1 MILSLNFLRDYLEL
15 EKDIDVKN
23 VAEAMTKVGN
33 EYDSAS
39 KLINATKLVIGQVDE
54 CENHPDSDHLHVCKV
69 NVGNA
74 EDLQIVCGAP
84 NVRKGLKVIVAL
96 EGAKLPGGEIKRSTI
111 RGVESRGMLCSIA
124 ELGLDN
130 KFLNEEDKKGICEL
144 SEEAKI
150 GEDPIK
156 FLGWDDNI
164 IDFELTANRG
174 DLLSII
180 GMAYEL
186 GAIYDKKV
194 KPINFSHK
202 NYLEV
207 SNSNIAENDETIHKN
222 PSNKDEINT
231 TTLAENEES
240 NYEKIFKESNIT
252 ESDIELEEKVTDIII
267 KEQSKNKLDFNIKIN
282 TENCKLFLAR
292 KVDNIKIQE
301 SPKDIQEKLMAS
313 GIRPINNVVDISNY
327 VMLETGQPLHFY
339 DADKLNK
346 MLEVRMANNGEKL
359 VTLDKQERTLTDE
372 DIVISDGE
380 KAIGLAGVMGGLT
393 TEITENTKN
402 IIIESAIFD
411 NVHVRRTSNKV
422 LRSEAS
428 NRFEKG
434 LDPNRTYIAM
444 ERASHLLEKYADG
457 KAISGVAQ
465 YDKTEKSPKKIE
477 ITTKKINDILGTSID
492 EKDVLNVFRKL
503 GFEYQKNGEKI
514 CVIVPRRRLDI
525 DIKEDLIEEVGR
537 IYGVDNIEGKTMI
550 LPVKKGT
557 FDKKIREIRNKMVC
571 LGLNETLSYSL
582 VNSEEAKMFTLNNK
596 ESIKVLE
603 PLTDEK
609 STLRQTLITSLYKI
623 YKYNK
628 ARNNNDISI
637 FEIGK
642 TFYKEILNPEMKTK
656 TSELEAENN
665 TSNKFSYKEE
675 DKLSCLMSGKYTTGL
690 YAKNVDFYV
699 IKGVAETILNYLG
712 YEGRYSFI
720 VNNQI
725 PNDLHPGKSAVISVN
740 NDNVG
745 IIGRL
750 NPTICKDDVYVME
763 INLDKLL
770 AKKVGKMKY
779 KELSKFPT
787 VKKDLA
793 FIVDKDITAS
803 EMEKTIKA
811 NGGKLLQKIEIFD
824 LYIGKGIPEGKKS
837 IAFSIELEDKTK
849 TLTDEEIIA
858 SMNKI
863 TEGIE
868 KKFGAEL
875 RKYATS

>member
-1 MILSLNFLRDYLEL
+1 
-15 EKDIDVKN
+15 
-23 VAEAMTKVGN
+23 
-33 EYDSAS
+33 
-39 KLINATKLVIGQVDE
+39 
-54 CENHPDSDHLHVCKV
+54 
-69 NVGNA
+69 
-74 EDLQIVCGAP
+74 
-84 NVRKGLKVIVAL
+84 
-96 EGAKLPGGEIKRSTI
+96 
-111 RGVESRGMLCSIA
+111 
-124 ELGLDN
+124 
-130 KFLNEEDKKGICEL
+130 
-144 SEEAKI
+144 
-150 GEDPIK
+150 
-156 FLGWDDNI
+156 
-164 IDFELTANRG
+164 
-174 DLLSII
+174 
-180 GMAYEL
+180 
-186 GAIYDKKV
+186 
-194 KPINFSHK
+194 
-202 NYLEV
+202 
-207 SNSNIAENDETIHKN
+207 
-222 PSNKDEINT
+222 
-231 TTLAENEES
+231 
-240 NYEKIFKESNIT
+240 
-252 ESDIELEEKVTDIII
+252 
-267 KEQSKNKLDFNIKIN
+267 
-282 TENCKLFLAR
+282 
-292 KVDNIKIQE
+292 
-301 SPKDIQEKLMAS
+301 
-313 GIRPINNVVDISNY
+313 
-327 VMLETGQPLHFY
+327 
-339 DADKLNK
+339 
-346 MLEVRMANNGEKL
+346 
-359 VTLDKQERTLTDE
+359 
-372 DIVISDGE
+372 
-380 KAIGLAGVMGGLT
+380 
-393 TEITENTKN
+393 
-402 IIIESAIFD
+402 
-411 NVHVRRTSNKV
+411 
-422 LRSEAS
+422 
-428 NRFEKG
+428 
-434 LDPNRTYIAM
+434 
-444 ERASHLLEKYADG
+444 
-457 KAISGVAQ
+457 
-465 YDKTEKSPKKIE
+465 
-477 ITTKKINDILGTSID
+477 
-492 EKDVLNVFRKL
+492 
-503 GFEYQKNGEKI
+503 
-514 CVIVPRRRLDI
+514 
-525 DIKEDLIEEVGR
+525 
-537 IYGVDNIEGKTMI
+537 
-550 LPVKKGT
+550 
-557 FDKKIREIRNKMVC
+557 MVC

-642 TFYKEILNPEMKTK
+642 SFYKEILNPEMKTK

-690 YAKNVDFYV
+690 DAKSVDFYV

-793 FIVDKDITAS
+793 FIVDKHITAS

-837 IAFSIELEDKTK
+837 IAFSIELGDKTK

-858 SMNKI
+858 TINKI
-863 TEGIE
+863 TDGAQ